1 MQIMPMSHASETM
14 IVVHMLLRL
23 VSSLPFPQFWLYVAP
38 CPMLIVVSDWVKE
51 SSFLELS
58 DRLAL
63 TLGFVISIK
72 FSRPFY
78 VVFYLPP
85 IF

>member
-1 MQIMPMSHASETM
+1 
-14 IVVHMLLRL
+14 
-23 VSSLPFPQFWLYVAP
+23 
-38 CPMLIVVSDWVKE
+38 MLIVVSDWVKE

-63 TLGFVISIK
+63 MLGFVISIK

-78 VVFYLPP
+78 VVFYLLYLGLEISFLRNLDVAPVS
-85 IF
+85 I